1 MRGKAEQAHK
11 ASDLLL
17 PVSFYGLFYVEKF
30 VSSKIKIYSI
40 QPICVSFIGK
50 SLNLNFQPKVA
61 LKASRAGNSHVTGSL
76 DLLFGHPHVM
86 FFHVFKC
93 CL

>member
-30 VSSKIKIYSI
+30 VSSKKKTYSI

-50 SLNLNFQPKVA
+50 SLNIKIE
-61 LKASRAGNSHVTGSL
+61 
-76 DLLFGHPHVM
+76 
-86 FFHVFKC
+86 
-93 CL
+93 

>member
-1 MRGKAEQAHK
+1 MRGKAEQAHM

-30 VSSKIKIYSI
+30 VSSKKKTYSI

-50 SLNLNFQPKVA
+50 SLNIKIE
-61 LKASRAGNSHVTGSL
+61 
-76 DLLFGHPHVM
+76 
-86 FFHVFKC
+86 
-93 CL
+93 